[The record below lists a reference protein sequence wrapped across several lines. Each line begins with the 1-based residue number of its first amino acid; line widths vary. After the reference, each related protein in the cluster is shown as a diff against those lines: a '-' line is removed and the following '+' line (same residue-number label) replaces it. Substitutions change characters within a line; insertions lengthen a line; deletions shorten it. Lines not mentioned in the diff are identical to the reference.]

1 MLGVLQA
8 IISGQQ
14 PDMRAVHRL
23 HELIVSGDLNGD
35 VSHTL
40 VLVRQGCESHNAAA
54 EKMLLLL
61 RHGSLLLSCL
71 DCLHPVMQPWA
82 ALTIQSLLLC
92 LPDVMIFSLYLSLS
106 LSLSFLFC

>member
-40 VLVRQGCESHNAAA
+40 VLVRQGYESHNAAA
-54 EKMLLLL
+54 VETWFASAFLFRLL
-61 RHGSLLLSCL
+61 RPCDAAL
-71 DCLHPVMQPWA
+71 DCPDL
-82 ALTIQSLLLC
+82 QSLLLC
-92 LPDVMIFSLYLSLS
+92 LPDVIISSLSVSLS
-106 LSLSFLFC
+106 LFSLLLISTQ

>member
-35 VSHTL
+35 VSHIL
-40 VLVRQGCESHNAAA
+40 VLVRQGYESHNAAA
-54 EKMLLLL
+54 VETWSVSAFLL
-61 RHGSLLLSCL
+61 RLFRPGDAAL
-71 DCLHPVMQPWA
+71 DCPDL
-82 ALTIQSLLLC
+82 QSLLLC
-92 LPDVMIFSLYLSLS
+92 SPDVIYIISSLSVSLS
-106 LSLSFLFC
+106 LVSLLLMSTQ